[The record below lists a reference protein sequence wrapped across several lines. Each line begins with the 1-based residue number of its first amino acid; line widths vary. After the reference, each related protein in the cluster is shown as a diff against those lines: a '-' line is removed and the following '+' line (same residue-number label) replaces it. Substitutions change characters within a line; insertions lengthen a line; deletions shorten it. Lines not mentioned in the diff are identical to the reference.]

1 MKNNIIFIS
10 GIDTDAGKSYATGWY
25 AKKLMDEG
33 NLVATIKFIQT
44 GQTDGKSIDIDV
56 HRRIM
61 GVNLPEDAEGLTY
74 SLIRHRHNSQP
85 ALTTVRLTYR
95 QSTMLSI
102 LCQNDMM

>member
-44 GQTDGKSIDIDV
+44 ANPSIS
-56 HRRIM
+56 M
-61 GVNLPEDAEGLTY
+61 YTAELWE
-74 SLIRHRHNSQP
+74 LIFLRMQK
-85 ALTTVRLTYR
+85 
-95 QSTMLSI
+95 
-102 LCQNDMM
+102 D